1 MQVIVVLLS
10 LLVASATAAP
20 EEPPEVPLPHHREG
34 AWLRLGHSTPT
45 VLAPQT
51 FVVGKDAGW
60 FSTLRVDRLWGVV
73 QLEQVKI
80 VRGQSSETF
89 NVNIR
94 LDQHKTSTY
103 LNLGRPRTIDEV
115 IVTTDTK
122 QRGAFSIYGA
132 SSNPRPEVARH

>member
-10 LLVASATAAP
+10 LLVASVTVP
-20 EEPPEVPLPHHREG
+20 EDQPGLPLPHHREG
-34 AWLRLGHSTPT
+34 AWMRLGHSTPT

-73 QLEQVKI
+73 ELRQVKI
-80 VRGQSSETF
+80 VRDHSSETL

-103 LNLGRPRTIDEV
+103 LNLGRPRRIDEIV
-115 IVTTDTK
+115 VTTDTK
-122 QRGAFSIYGA
+122 QRGAFAIYGS
-132 SSNPRPEVARH
+132 SSNPRPDVARR